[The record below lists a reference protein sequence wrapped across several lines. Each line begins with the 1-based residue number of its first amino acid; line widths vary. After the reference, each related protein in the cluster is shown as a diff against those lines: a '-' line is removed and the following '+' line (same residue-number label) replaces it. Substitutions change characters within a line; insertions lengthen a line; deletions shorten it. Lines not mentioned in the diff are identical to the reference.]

1 MDTIKQVSS
10 CGFSICT
17 SPFFEVFLLLL
28 VFVVPSAV
36 AGAQPAPDA
45 ALRNVTSDVISALK
59 QDRDL
64 IDDPARLERFIE
76 ARIVPIFD
84 FSLMTQFAMGRN
96 WRTTS
101 AAQQGQLTAE
111 FKAMLLRTYS
121 GMIATYR
128 DPDITYKP
136 IRYVPG
142 DTDAI
147 VQSEVKQSGA
157 RLLRIDYALTRTPVG
172 WKVYDVKLD
181 SVSVVT
187 AYRNGFAAKI
197 RDAGVDGLIR
207 ALAEKNRQ
215 AEPGRTSLAG
225 G

>member
-17 SPFFEVFLLLL
+17 SPYIEVFMLLLL
-28 VFVVPSAV
+28 FVVPTAV
-36 AGAQPAPDA
+36 LGAQPAPDA
-45 ALRNVTSDVISALK
+45 ALKSVTADVVAALK

-64 IDDPARLERFIE
+64 VDDPAKLERLIE
-76 ARIVPIFD
+76 NRIVPVFD
-84 FSLMTQFAMGRN
+84 FELMTQLAVGRN
-96 WRTTS
+96 WRATS
-101 AAQQGQLTAE
+101 ASQQRQLTTE

-121 GMIATYR
+121 GMISSYR
-128 DPDITYKP
+128 DPEISYKP

-147 VQSEVKQSGA
+147 VYSEVKQPGSK
-157 RLLRIDYALTRTPVG
+157 LLRIDYALTRTPIG

-181 SVSVVT
+181 GVSVIT
-187 AYRNGFAAKI
+187 AYRNGFTSKI
-197 RDAGVDGLIR
+197 RDVGVDGLIR